1 MSYPLAQCV
10 IDAISELDLKKD
22 PSEIPQNQYFICQG
36 IFAIMRKMHEK
47 YPCEGKLE
55 NAFTEIWENVKNF
68 ENLEDRIHKLLD
80 REEVFAFRFGIPI
93 EANEGETAVI
103 SEITQRLELTSDEP
117 KEENSPYVLTR
128 NFFILLTKILFGPN
142 SPPYRILDHEKI
154 VYQIS
159 ENTKALSGLQSRIR
173 NLILA

>member
-10 IDAISELDLKKD
+10 IDAITELDTKTE
-22 PSEIPQNQYFICQG
+22 PSKIPQNQYVICQG

-47 YPCEGKLE
+47 YPCEGNLE

-80 REEVFAFRFGIPI
+80 REEIFAFRFVIPF
-93 EANEGETAVI
+93 EANEGELSVI
-103 SEITQRLELTSDEP
+103 GEIARRLELASDEP
-117 KEENSPYVLTR
+117 EEESSPYILTR
-128 NFFILLTKILFGPN
+128 NFFVLLKKVLIGPN
-142 SPPYRILDHEKI
+142 APPYRILDYEKV

-159 ENTKALSGLQSRIR
+159 ERTKSLSGLQSRIR